1 MEAVRV
7 MEAVRAMEAARAME
21 AVRAMAKG
29 RTAVEGAR
37 VMPHGV
43 RDPEHVLVSAGAL
56 RLLAMMGLAHAWRS
70 VVLHL
75 DARGVVEG
83 SWAAAAD
90 LEAVSS
96 GPQPQWPSAADEIVD
111 GVILCWSC
119 KPPSSYFIK
128 ASLLEFFLSD
138 LYLISLFRPSTVIWV
153 S

>member
-7 MEAVRAMEAARAME
+7 MEEVRAME

-37 VMPHGV
+37 VVPHGV
-43 RDPEHVLVSAGAL
+43 RDPEHVLVG
-56 RLLAMMGLAHAWRS
+56 LLAMMGLAHAWRS

-111 GVILCWSC
+111 GVILC
-119 KPPSSYFIK
+119 
-128 ASLLEFFLSD
+128 FLKLHAPTSPF
-138 LYLISLFRPSTVIWV
+138 L
-153 S
+153 

>member
-7 MEAVRAMEAARAME
+7 MEEVRAME

-43 RDPEHVLVSAGAL
+43 RDPEHVLVGP
-56 RLLAMMGLAHAWRS
+56 LAMMGLAHAWRS

-138 LYLISLFRPSTVIWV
+138 LYLISLFRPSTVIRV